1 MLFFRLFQSGA
12 SVSEILIS
20 VLALFLAATIAIVM
34 HEYAHGYVAMK
45 QGDYTAKSAG
55 RLTLNPVA
63 HFDLFGVLM
72 LLLVGFGW
80 ARPVPIN
87 PNNFRNYKKGMISV
101 SIAGVLTN
109 IILAGIGLLLLYFL
123 SPFIGHYYV
132 TTPAI
137 IIMLKMLAYYFLLY
151 LVSINLMLAFFN
163 ILPIYPLDGFKLLDV
178 FLKPGNKYSAF
189 MYRYGIYMLLFLLVA
204 GRLFRSLNLWFLDI
218 FGMMA
223 NLITRFIFLVA

>member
-1 MLFFRLFQSGA
+1 
-12 SVSEILIS
+12 
-20 VLALFLAATIAIVM
+20 
-34 HEYAHGYVAMK
+34 
-45 QGDYTAKSAG
+45 
-55 RLTLNPVA
+55 
-63 HFDLFGVLM
+63 M

-123 SPFIGHYYV
+123 SPFIRHYYV

-178 FLKPGNKYSAF
+178 FLKPEINI
-189 MYRYGIYMLLFLLVA
+189 RLLCIATAYICCFSCSW
-204 GRLFRSLNLWFLDI
+204 RKTFRSLNLWFLDI

-223 NLITRFIFLVA
+223 NNYRLIFLVA

>member
-1 MLFFRLFQSGA
+1 
-12 SVSEILIS
+12 
-20 VLALFLAATIAIVM
+20 M

-223 NLITRFIFLVA
+223 NLITRLIFLVA

>member
-1 MLFFRLFQSGA
+1 
-12 SVSEILIS
+12 
-20 VLALFLAATIAIVM
+20 
-34 HEYAHGYVAMK
+34 
-45 QGDYTAKSAG
+45 
-55 RLTLNPVA
+55 
-63 HFDLFGVLM
+63 
-72 LLLVGFGW
+72 
-80 ARPVPIN
+80 
-87 PNNFRNYKKGMISV
+87 MISV

-189 MYRYGIYMLLFLLVA
+189 MYRYGIYAAFPVVA

-223 NLITRFIFLVA
+223 NLITRLIFLVA